1 MLYLSKKNMKKTKL
15 LILSLFIANFSY
27 AQTSL
32 MDSLIQKNY
41 STFKKNNSNAFEGK
55 GWTTLQG
62 EISKNN
68 SVLLGEYHFTSEIP
82 YFTNAI
88 VNSIKFDNYFMEID
102 PYTINTISTKI
113 KSLSPAE
120 LDKFR
125 NENGSALSFLQGE
138 AEFDL
143 YKNILQQNIKI
154 YGAEQISLFSDQLLF
169 SELSKKSKNKKAIEI
184 YKQMIANSAAY
195 DTKHNTTFYLFS
207 DDCQAK
213 LDALSALNLSAN
225 EKEQLE
231 ALKLS
236 KELYL
241 NRIHPLRIQYLKH
254 LILEKLPEWKDKK
267 NLFKYG
273 ANHMPKGESLMEV
286 FDIGNLVSNI
296 EEANYRK
303 SLHIMI
309 IGKGEGETLADLD
322 EYKPF
327 LTVVKD
333 DNWYTYDLRPL
344 KQAISKKKLKVED
357 LTLERIIKGYD
368 YLVFIPELTKT
379 PKTGKQNH

>member
-1 MLYLSKKNMKKTKL
+1 MKKTNL
-15 LILSLFIANFSY
+15 LILTLFIANFSY
-27 AQTSL
+27 AQTTL
-32 MDSLIQKNY
+32 MDSIIQKNY
-41 STFKKNNSNAFEGK
+41 STFKKNKNNTFEGK
-55 GWTTLQG
+55 GWDTLQD
-62 EISKNN
+62 EIIKNN
-68 SVLLGEYHFTSEIP
+68 SVLLGESHFTNEVP

-88 VNSIKFDNYFMEID
+88 INNIKFDNYILEID
-102 PYTINTISTKI
+102 PYTTNTITKKI

-125 NENGSALSFLQGE
+125 DESGSALSFLKGE
-138 AEFDL
+138 TEFDL
-143 YKNILQQNIKI
+143 FKNIVDQNINI

-169 SELSKKSKNKKAIEI
+169 SELIKQSKNTKAKEI

-195 DTKHNTTFYLFS
+195 DTKNNSTFYLFS
-207 DDCQAK
+207 DDFVAK
-213 LDALSALNLSAN
+213 MSALSTLNLSAN
-225 EKEQLE
+225 EKEQLA
-231 ALKLS
+231 ALQLS

-241 NRIHPLRIQYLKH
+241 NRIHGLRIQYLKH
-254 LILEKLPEWKDKK
+254 LVIEKLPEWKNKK

-273 ANHMPKGESLMEV
+273 ANHMPKGESLMEI
-286 FDIGNLVSNI
+286 FDLGNLVANI

-309 IGKGEGETLADLD
+309 TGKEEGETLADL
-322 EYKPF
+322 EQYKAF

-333 DNWYTYDLRPL
+333 DNWYAFDLRPL

-368 YLVFIPELTKT
+368 YLVYIPTLTKAQNR
-379 PKTGKQNH
+379 GKKDH

>member
-1 MLYLSKKNMKKTKL
+1 MKKTKL
-15 LILSLFIANFSY
+15 LILTLFITNFSY
-27 AQTSL
+27 AQTTL

-41 STFKKNNSNAFEGK
+41 STFKKNNNNAFEGK
-55 GWTTLQG
+55 GWITLRD

-68 SVLLGEYHFTSEIP
+68 SVLLGEEHFTNEVP
-82 YFTNAI
+82 YFTNAVI
-88 VNSIKFDNYFMEID
+88 NNIKFDNYILEID

-125 NENGSALSFLQGE
+125 NESGSALSFLQGE

-143 YKNILQQNIKI
+143 FKNILQQNIKL
-154 YGAEQISLFSDQLLF
+154 YGADQISLFSDRLLF
-169 SELSKKSKNKKAIEI
+169 SELSKQCKNAKAKEI

-195 DTKHNTTFYLFS
+195 DTKNNTTFYLFS
-207 DDCQAK
+207 DDCLAK
-213 LDALSALNLSAN
+213 INALIALNLSAN

-241 NRIHPLRIQYLKH
+241 SRIHRSRVQYMKH
-254 LILEKLPEWKDKK
+254 LVFEKLPEWKDKK
-267 NLFKYG
+267 NLFKFG
-273 ANHMPKGESLMEV
+273 ANHLPKGESLMEV

-296 EEANYRK
+296 EEANYRT
-303 SLHIMI
+303 SLHIML
-309 IGKGEGETLADLD
+309 IGKEEGETLADLD
-322 EYKPF
+322 QYKSF
-327 LTVVKD
+327 LTVIKD
-333 DNWYTYDLRPL
+333 DNWYSYDLRPL

-357 LTLERIIKGYD
+357 LEMERIIKGYD
-368 YLVFIPELTKT
+368 YLVFIPNMTKT
-379 PKTGKQNH
+379 PKRGKQDY

>member
-1 MLYLSKKNMKKTKL
+1 MKKTNL
-15 LILSLFIANFSY
+15 LILTLFIANFSY
-27 AQTSL
+27 AQTTL
-32 MDSLIQKNY
+32 MDSIIQKNY
-41 STFKKNNSNAFEGK
+41 STFKKNKNNTFEGK
-55 GWTTLQG
+55 GWDTLQD
-62 EISKNN
+62 EIIKNN
-68 SVLLGEYHFTSEIP
+68 SVLLGESHFTNEVP

-88 VNSIKFDNYFMEID
+88 INNIKFDNYILEID
-102 PYTINTISTKI
+102 PYTTNTITKKI

-125 NENGSALSFLQGE
+125 DESGSALSFLNGE
-138 AEFDL
+138 TEFDL
-143 YKNILQQNIKI
+143 FKNIVDQNINI

-169 SELSKKSKNKKAIEI
+169 TELIKQSKNTKAKEI

-195 DTKHNTTFYLFS
+195 DTKNNSTFYLFS
-207 DDCQAK
+207 DDFVAK
-213 LDALSALNLSAN
+213 MSALSTLNLSAN

-231 ALKLS
+231 ALQLS

-241 NRIHPLRIQYLKH
+241 NRIHGLRIQYLKH
-254 LILEKLPEWKDKK
+254 LVIEKLPEWKNKK

-273 ANHMPKGESLMEV
+273 ANHMPKGESLMEI
-286 FDIGNLVSNI
+286 FDLGNLVANI

-309 IGKGEGETLADLD
+309 TGKEEGETLADL
-322 EYKPF
+322 EQYKAF

-333 DNWYTYDLRPL
+333 DNWYAFDLRPL

-368 YLVFIPELTKT
+368 YLVYIPTLTKVQNR
-379 PKTGKQNH
+379 GKKDH

>member
-1 MLYLSKKNMKKTKL
+1 MKKTNL
-15 LILSLFIANFSY
+15 LILTLFIANFSY
-27 AQTSL
+27 AQTTL
-32 MDSLIQKNY
+32 MDSIIQKNY
-41 STFKKNNSNAFEGK
+41 STFKKNKNNTFEGK
-55 GWTTLQG
+55 GWDTLQD
-62 EISKNN
+62 EIIKNN
-68 SVLLGEYHFTSEIP
+68 SVLLGESHFTNEVP

-88 VNSIKFDNYFMEID
+88 INNIKFDNYILEID
-102 PYTINTISTKI
+102 PYTTNTITKKI

-125 NENGSALSFLQGE
+125 DESGSALSFLKGE
-138 AEFDL
+138 TEFDL
-143 YKNILQQNIKI
+143 FKNIVDQNINI

-169 SELSKKSKNKKAIEI
+169 SELIKQSKNTKAKEI

-195 DTKHNTTFYLFS
+195 DTKNNSTFYLFS
-207 DDCQAK
+207 DDFVAK
-213 LDALSALNLSAN
+213 MSALSTLNLSAN
-225 EKEQLE
+225 EKEQLA
-231 ALKLS
+231 ALQLS

-241 NRIHPLRIQYLKH
+241 NRIHGLRIQYLKH
-254 LILEKLPEWKDKK
+254 LVIEKLPEWKNKK

-273 ANHMPKGESLMEV
+273 ANHMPKGESLMEI
-286 FDIGNLVSNI
+286 FDLGNLVANI

-309 IGKGEGETLADLD
+309 TGKEEGETLADLD
-322 EYKPF
+322 QYKAF

-333 DNWYTYDLRPL
+333 DNWYAFDLRPL

-368 YLVFIPELTKT
+368 YLVYIPTLTKVQNR
-379 PKTGKQNH
+379 GKKDH

>member
-1 MLYLSKKNMKKTKL
+1 MKKTNL
-15 LILSLFIANFSY
+15 LILTLFIANFSY
-27 AQTSL
+27 AQTTL
-32 MDSLIQKNY
+32 MDSIIQKNY
-41 STFKKNNSNAFEGK
+41 STFKKNKNNTFEGK
-55 GWTTLQG
+55 GWDTLQD
-62 EISKNN
+62 EIIKNN
-68 SVLLGEYHFTSEIP
+68 SVLLGESHFTNEVP

-88 VNSIKFDNYFMEID
+88 INNIKFDNYILEID
-102 PYTINTISTKI
+102 PYTTNTITKKI

-125 NENGSALSFLQGE
+125 DESGSALSFLKGE
-138 AEFDL
+138 TEFDL
-143 YKNILQQNIKI
+143 FKNIVDQNINI

-169 SELSKKSKNKKAIEI
+169 SELIKQSKNTKAKEI

-195 DTKHNTTFYLFS
+195 DTKNNSTFYLFS
-207 DDCQAK
+207 DDFVAK
-213 LDALSALNLSAN
+213 MSALSTLNLSAN
-225 EKEQLE
+225 EKEQLA
-231 ALKLS
+231 ALQLS

-241 NRIHPLRIQYLKH
+241 NRIHGLRIQYIKH
-254 LILEKLPEWKDKK
+254 LVIEKLPEWKNKK

-273 ANHMPKGESLMEV
+273 ANHMPKGESLMEI
-286 FDIGNLVSNI
+286 FDLGNLVANI

-309 IGKGEGETLADLD
+309 TGKEEGETLADLD
-322 EYKPF
+322 QYKAF

-333 DNWYTYDLRPL
+333 DNWYAFDLRPL

-368 YLVFIPELTKT
+368 YLVYIPTLTKVQNR
-379 PKTGKQNH
+379 GKKDH

>member
-1 MLYLSKKNMKKTKL
+1 MKKTKL
-15 LILSLFIANFSY
+15 LILTFFIANFSY
-27 AQTSL
+27 AQTTL

-41 STFKKNNSNAFEGK
+41 STFKKNNNNAFEGK
-55 GWTTLQG
+55 GWITLQD

-68 SVLLGEYHFTSEIP
+68 SVLLGELHFTSEVP

-88 VNSIKFDNYFMEID
+88 INNIKFDNYILEID

-125 NENGSALSFLQGE
+125 NESGSALSFLQGE

-143 YKNILQQNIKI
+143 FKNILQQHIKP
-154 YGAEQISLFSDQLLF
+154 YGADQISLFSDRLLF
-169 SELSKKSKNKKAIEI
+169 SELSKLSKNAKAKEI

-195 DTKHNTTFYLFS
+195 DTKKNTTFYLFS
-207 DDCQAK
+207 DDCLAK
-213 LDALSALNLSAN
+213 INALSALNISAN

-236 KELYL
+236 KKLYL
-241 NRIHPLRIQYLKH
+241 TRIHPLRVQYMKH
-254 LILEKLPEWKDKK
+254 LVLEKLPEWKDKK
-267 NLFKYG
+267 NLFKFG

-296 EEANYRK
+296 EEANYRT

-309 IGKGEGETLADLD
+309 IGKEKGETLADLD
-322 EYKPF
+322 QYKSF

-333 DNWYTYDLRPL
+333 DNWYAYDLRPL

-357 LTLERIIKGYD
+357 LELERIIKGYD
-368 YLVFIPELTKT
+368 YLVFIPNMTKT
-379 PKTGKQNH
+379 PKRGKQDH

>member
-1 MLYLSKKNMKKTKL
+1 MKKTNL
-15 LILSLFIANFSY
+15 LILTLFIANFSY
-27 AQTSL
+27 AQTTL
-32 MDSLIQKNY
+32 MDSIIQKNY
-41 STFKKNNSNAFEGK
+41 STFKKNKNNTFEGK
-55 GWTTLQG
+55 GWDTLQD
-62 EISKNN
+62 EIIKNN
-68 SVLLGEYHFTSEIP
+68 SVLLGESHFTNEVP

-88 VNSIKFDNYFMEID
+88 INNIKFDNYILEID
-102 PYTINTISTKI
+102 PYTTNTITKKI

-125 NENGSALSFLQGE
+125 DESGSALSFLKGE
-138 AEFDL
+138 TEFDL
-143 YKNILQQNIKI
+143 FKNIVDQNINI

-169 SELSKKSKNKKAIEI
+169 TELIKQSKNTKAKEI

-195 DTKHNTTFYLFS
+195 DTKNNSTFYLFS
-207 DDCQAK
+207 DDFVAK
-213 LDALSALNLSAN
+213 MSALSTLNLSAN
-225 EKEQLE
+225 EKEQLA
-231 ALKLS
+231 ALQLS

-241 NRIHPLRIQYLKH
+241 NRIHGLRIQYIKH
-254 LILEKLPEWKDKK
+254 LVIEKLPEWKNKK

-273 ANHMPKGESLMEV
+273 ANHMPKGESLMEI
-286 FDIGNLVSNI
+286 FDLGNLVANI

-309 IGKGEGETLADLD
+309 TGKEEGETLADL
-322 EYKPF
+322 EQYKAF

-333 DNWYTYDLRPL
+333 DNWYAFDLRPL

-368 YLVFIPELTKT
+368 YLVYIPTLTKAQNR
-379 PKTGKQNH
+379 GKKDH

>member
-1 MLYLSKKNMKKTKL
+1 MKKTNL
-15 LILSLFIANFSY
+15 LILTLFIANFSY
-27 AQTSL
+27 AQTTL
-32 MDSLIQKNY
+32 MDSIIQKNY
-41 STFKKNNSNAFEGK
+41 STFKKNKNNTFEGK
-55 GWTTLQG
+55 GWDTLQD
-62 EISKNN
+62 EIIKNN
-68 SVLLGEYHFTSEIP
+68 SVLLGESHFTNEVP

-88 VNSIKFDNYFMEID
+88 INNIKFDNYILEID
-102 PYTINTISTKI
+102 PYTTNTITKKI

-125 NENGSALSFLQGE
+125 DESGSALSFLKGE
-138 AEFDL
+138 TEFDL
-143 YKNILQQNIKI
+143 FKNIVDQNINI

-169 SELSKKSKNKKAIEI
+169 SELIKQSKNTKAKEI

-195 DTKHNTTFYLFS
+195 DTKNNSTFYLFS
-207 DDCQAK
+207 DDFVAK
-213 LDALSALNLSAN
+213 MSALSTLNLSAN

-241 NRIHPLRIQYLKH
+241 NRIHGLRIQYIKH
-254 LILEKLPEWKDKK
+254 LVIEKLPEWKNKK

-273 ANHMPKGESLMEV
+273 ANHMPKGESLMEI
-286 FDIGNLVSNI
+286 FDLGNLVANI

-309 IGKGEGETLADLD
+309 TGKEEGETLADLD
-322 EYKPF
+322 QYKAF

-333 DNWYTYDLRPL
+333 DNWYAFDLRPL

-368 YLVFIPELTKT
+368 YLVYIPTLTKVQNR
-379 PKTGKQNH
+379 GKKDH

>member
-1 MLYLSKKNMKKTKL
+1 MKKTNL
-15 LILSLFIANFSY
+15 LILTLFIANFSY
-27 AQTSL
+27 AQTTL
-32 MDSLIQKNY
+32 MDSIIQKNY
-41 STFKKNNSNAFEGK
+41 STFKKNKNNTFEGK
-55 GWTTLQG
+55 GWDTLQD
-62 EISKNN
+62 EIIKNN
-68 SVLLGEYHFTSEIP
+68 SVLLGESHFTNEVP

-88 VNSIKFDNYFMEID
+88 INNIKFDNYILEID
-102 PYTINTISTKI
+102 PYTTNTITKKI

-125 NENGSALSFLQGE
+125 DESGSALSFLKGE
-138 AEFDL
+138 TEFDL
-143 YKNILQQNIKI
+143 FKNIVDQNINI

-169 SELSKKSKNKKAIEI
+169 SELIKQSKNTKAKEI

-195 DTKHNTTFYLFS
+195 DTKNNSTFYLFS
-207 DDCQAK
+207 DDFVAK
-213 LDALSALNLSAN
+213 MSALSTLNLSAN

-241 NRIHPLRIQYLKH
+241 NRIHGLRIQYIKH
-254 LILEKLPEWKDKK
+254 LVIEKLPEWKNKK

-273 ANHMPKGESLMEV
+273 ANHMPKGESLMEI
-286 FDIGNLVSNI
+286 FDLGNLVANI

-309 IGKGEGETLADLD
+309 TGKEEGETLADL
-322 EYKPF
+322 EQYKAF

-333 DNWYTYDLRPL
+333 DNWYAFDLRPL

-368 YLVFIPELTKT
+368 YLVYIPTLTKAQNR
-379 PKTGKQNH
+379 GKKDH

>member
-1 MLYLSKKNMKKTKL
+1 MKKTKL
-15 LILSLFIANFSY
+15 LILTLFIANFSY
-27 AQTSL
+27 AQTTL

-41 STFKKNNSNAFEGK
+41 STFKKNNNNAFEGK
-55 GWTTLQG
+55 GWITLQD
-62 EISKNN
+62 EISKAN
-68 SVLLGEYHFTSEIP
+68 SVLLGELHFTSEVP

-88 VNSIKFDNYFMEID
+88 INNIKFDNYILEID
-102 PYTINTISTKI
+102 PYTVNTISTKI

-125 NENGSALSFLQGE
+125 NESGSALSFLQGE

-143 YKNILQQNIKI
+143 FKTIVQKNIKA
-154 YGAEQISLFSDQLLF
+154 YGTEQISLFSDRLLL
-169 SELSKKSKNKKAIEI
+169 SELSKQSNNAKAKEI

-195 DTKHNTTFYLFS
+195 DTKNNTTFYLFS
-207 DDCQAK
+207 DDCLAK
-213 LDALSALNLSAN
+213 MNALSALNLSAN

-236 KELYL
+236 RELYL
-241 NRIHPLRIQYLKH
+241 NRIHRLRIQYMKH
-254 LILEKLPEWKDKK
+254 LVLEKLPEWKDKK
-267 NLFKYG
+267 NLFKFG

-303 SLHIMI
+303 SLHIML
-309 IGKGEGETLADLD
+309 IGKEEGETLADLD
-322 EYKPF
+322 EYKSF

-333 DNWYTYDLRPL
+333 DNWYAYDLKPL

-357 LTLERIIKGYD
+357 LELERIIKGYD
-368 YLVFIPELTKT
+368 YLVFIPNVTKT
-379 PKTGKQNH
+379 PKRGKQDH

>member
-1 MLYLSKKNMKKTKL
+1 MTKTKL
-15 LILSLFIANFSY
+15 LILTLFIANFSY
-27 AQTSL
+27 AQTTL

-41 STFKKNNSNAFEGK
+41 STFKKNNNNTFEGK
-55 GWTTLQG
+55 GWITLQN
-62 EISKNN
+62 EINKNN
-68 SVLLGEYHFTSEIP
+68 SVLLGELHFTSEIP
-82 YFTNAI
+82 YFTKAVIN
-88 VNSIKFDNYFMEID
+88 NIKFDNYILEID

-125 NENGSALSFLQGE
+125 NESGSALSFLQGE

-143 YKNILQQNIKI
+143 FKNIHQQNIKLF
-154 YGAEQISLFSDQLLF
+154 GADQISLFSDRLLF
-169 SELSKKSKNKKAIEI
+169 TELTKQSKNAKAKEI

-195 DTKHNTTFYLFS
+195 DTKNNTTFYLFS
-207 DDCQAK
+207 DDCMAK
-213 LDALSALNLSAN
+213 MNALSALNLSAS
-225 EKEQLE
+225 EKEQIE

-236 KELYL
+236 RELYL
-241 NRIHPLRIQYLKH
+241 SRIHPLRVQYMKH
-254 LILEKLPEWKDKK
+254 LVLEKLPEWKDKK
-267 NLFKYG
+267 NLFKFG

-303 SLHIMI
+303 SLHIML
-309 IGKGEGETLADLD
+309 IGKAEGETLADLD
-322 EYKPF
+322 QYKSF

-333 DNWYTYDLRPL
+333 DNWYAYDLRPL

-357 LTLERIIKGYD
+357 LELERIIKGYD
-368 YLVFIPELTKT
+368 YLVFIPNLTKT
-379 PKTGKQNH
+379 PKRGKKDH

>member
-1 MLYLSKKNMKKTKL
+1 MKKTNL
-15 LILSLFIANFSY
+15 LILTLFIANFSY
-27 AQTSL
+27 AQTTL
-32 MDSLIQKNY
+32 MDSIIQKNY
-41 STFKKNNSNAFEGK
+41 STFKKNKNNTFEGK
-55 GWTTLQG
+55 GWDTLQD
-62 EISKNN
+62 EIIKNN
-68 SVLLGEYHFTSEIP
+68 SVLLGESHFTNEVP

-88 VNSIKFDNYFMEID
+88 INNIKFDNYILEID
-102 PYTINTISTKI
+102 PYTTNTITKKI

-125 NENGSALSFLQGE
+125 DESGSALSFLKGE
-138 AEFDL
+138 TEFDL
-143 YKNILQQNIKI
+143 FKNIVDQNINI

-169 SELSKKSKNKKAIEI
+169 TELIKQSKNTKAKEI

-195 DTKHNTTFYLFS
+195 DTKNNSTFYLFS
-207 DDCQAK
+207 DDFVAK
-213 LDALSALNLSAN
+213 MSALSTLNLSAN

-231 ALKLS
+231 ALQLS

-241 NRIHPLRIQYLKH
+241 NRIHGLRIQYLKH
-254 LILEKLPEWKDKK
+254 LVIEKLPEWKNKK

-273 ANHMPKGESLMEV
+273 ANHMPKGESLMEI
-286 FDIGNLVSNI
+286 FDLGNLVANI

-309 IGKGEGETLADLD
+309 TGKEEGETLADL
-322 EYKPF
+322 EQYKAF

-333 DNWYTYDLRPL
+333 DNWYAFDLRPL

-368 YLVFIPELTKT
+368 YLVYIPTLTKVQNR
-379 PKTGKQNH
+379 GKKDH

>member
-1 MLYLSKKNMKKTKL
+1 MRKTKL
-15 LILSLFIANFSY
+15 LILTLFIANFGY
-27 AQTSL
+27 AQTTL

-41 STFKKNNSNAFEGK
+41 STFKKNNNNTFEGK
-55 GWTTLQG
+55 GWTTLLD
-62 EISKNN
+62 EIGKNN
-68 SVLLGEYHFTSEIP
+68 SVLLGEVHFTSEVP

-88 VNSIKFDNYFMEID
+88 INNIKFDNYILEID

-125 NENGSALSFLQGE
+125 NESGSALSFLQGE

-143 YKNILQQNIKI
+143 FKNIVKQNIKI
-154 YGAEQISLFSDQLLF
+154 FGAEQISLFSDRLLF
-169 SELSKKSKNKKAIEI
+169 SELSKQSKNTKAKEI
-184 YKQMIANSAAY
+184 YKQLIANSAAF
-195 DTKHNTTFYLFS
+195 DTKKNNTFYLFS
-207 DDCQAK
+207 DDCLAK
-213 LDALSALNLSAN
+213 MNALSALNLSAN
-225 EKEQLE
+225 EKEQVE

-236 KELYL
+236 RELYL
-241 NRIHPLRIQYLKH
+241 NRIHRLRIQYMKH
-254 LILEKLPEWKDKK
+254 LVLEKLPEWKDKK
-267 NLFKYG
+267 NLFKFG

-303 SLHIMI
+303 SLHIML
-309 IGKGEGETLADLD
+309 IGKEENETFADLA
-322 EYKPF
+322 EYKSF

-333 DNWYTYDLRPL
+333 DSWYAYDLRPL

-357 LTLERIIKGYD
+357 LELERIIKGYD
-368 YLVFIPELTKT
+368 YLVFIPSITKT
-379 PKTGKQNH
+379 PKRGKEDY

>member
-1 MLYLSKKNMKKTKL
+1 
-15 LILSLFIANFSY
+15 
-27 AQTSL
+27 

-55 GWTTLQG
+55 GWSILQD

-68 SVLLGEYHFTSEIP
+68 SVLLGEVHFTNEVP

-88 VNSIKFDNYFMEID
+88 INNTKFDNYFLEVD
-102 PYTINTISTKI
+102 PYTINTISAKI
-113 KSLSPAE
+113 KSSSPAE

-125 NENGSALSFLQGE
+125 NESGSALSFLQGE

-143 YKNILQQNIKI
+143 FKNIFQQNMKL
-154 YGAEQISLFSDQLLF
+154 YGAEQISLFSDRLLL
-169 SELSKKSKNKKAIEI
+169 SELSKQSRNAKAKEI
-184 YKQMIANSAAY
+184 YKQMIANSVAY
-195 DTKHNTTFYLFS
+195 DTKNNTTFYLFS
-207 DDCQAK
+207 EDFLAK
-213 LDALSALNLSAN
+213 MNVLRALNLSTN
-225 EKEQLE
+225 EKEQLD

-236 KELYL
+236 RELYL
-241 NRIHPLRIQYLKH
+241 NRIHRLRIQYLKH
-254 LILEKLPEWKDKK
+254 LVLEKLPEWKDKK
-267 NLFKYG
+267 NLFKFG

-303 SLHIMI
+303 SLHIML
-309 IGKGEGETLADLD
+309 IGKEEGETLADLN

-333 DNWYTYDLRPL
+333 DNWYAYDLRPL

-357 LTLERIIKGYD
+357 LDLERIIKGYD
-368 YLVFIPELTKT
+368 YLVFIPNITKT
-379 PKTGKQNH
+379 PKKGKVDH

>member
-1 MLYLSKKNMKKTKL
+1 MKKIKL
-15 LILSLFIANFSY
+15 LILIIFIANFSY
-27 AQTSL
+27 AQTTL

-41 STFKKNNSNAFEGK
+41 STFKKNNNNAFEGT
-55 GWTTLQG
+55 GWITLLD

-68 SVLLGEYHFTSEIP
+68 SVLLGESHFSNEVP

-88 VNSIKFDNYFMEID
+88 INNIKFDNYILEID
-102 PYTINTISTKI
+102 PYTINTISAKI

-125 NENGSALSFLQGE
+125 NESGSALSFLQGE

-143 YKNILQQNIKI
+143 FKNIVQQNIKP
-154 YGAEQISLFSDQLLF
+154 YGTEQISLFSDRLLL
-169 SELSKKSKNKKAIEI
+169 SELSNQSKNVKAKEI

-195 DTKHNTTFYLFS
+195 DTKNNTTFYLFS
-207 DDCQAK
+207 DDCLAK
-213 LDALSALNLSAN
+213 MNALSVLDLSAN

-236 KELYL
+236 RELYL
-241 NRIHPLRIQYLKH
+241 NRIHRLRVQYIKH
-254 LILEKLPEWKDKK
+254 LVFEKFPEWKDKK
-267 NLFKYG
+267 NLFKFG

-303 SLHIMI
+303 SLHIMVF
-309 IGKGEGETLADLD
+309 GKEEGETLADLD
-322 EYKPF
+322 EYKSF

-333 DNWYTYDLRPL
+333 DNWYAYDLRPL
-344 KQAISKKKLKVED
+344 KQAISKKKLKVEN
-357 LTLERIIKGYD
+357 LMVERIIKGYD
-368 YLVFIPELTKT
+368 YLVFIPNITKT
-379 PKTGKQNH
+379 KKTGKIDH